1 MPQFFIADCKCVLGR
16 VLARRGQDAEAEAA
30 FIAAADLAREARMPL
45 LELISGRDLKRSI
58 PALAEKADSIIDAA
72 CARME
77 TGRGDFESL
86 LSRS

>member
-30 FIAAADLAREARMPL
+30 FMAAADLAREARMPL

-58 PALAEKADSIIDAA
+58 PSLAEKADSVIDAA
-72 CARME
+72 CALME
-77 TGRGDFESL
+77 MGRGHFESV
-86 LSRS
+86 LSWS

>member
-1 MPQFFIADCKCVLGR
+1 M
-16 VLARRGQDAEAEAA
+16 
-30 FIAAADLAREARMPL
+30 AAADLAREARMPL

-77 TGRGDFESL
+77 IGREHFESV
-86 LSRS
+86 LSRSWDFLIFMGTRNLWVLVI